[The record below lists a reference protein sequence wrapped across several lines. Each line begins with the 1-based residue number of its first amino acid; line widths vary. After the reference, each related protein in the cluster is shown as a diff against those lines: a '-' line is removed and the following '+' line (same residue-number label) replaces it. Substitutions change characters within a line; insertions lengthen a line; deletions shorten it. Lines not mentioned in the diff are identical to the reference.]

1 VRCDSAILTGVVER
15 NRLVAQLAKLLT
27 VTLKLRVADAEIRP
41 DEPIFG
47 GRLCLDSVDAAQWVA
62 TVERRFGVQIPD
74 EELLS
79 GALES
84 LGALADVLI
93 RHGIEAESIGP

>member
-1 VRCDSAILTGVVER
+1 M
-15 NRLVAQLAKLLT
+15 AQLARLLT
-27 VTLKLRVADAEIRP
+27 VTLKLRIVDSEIRP

-62 TVERRFGVQIPD
+62 TVERRFGVRIAD

-79 GALES
+79 GALDS

-93 RHGIEAESIGP
+93 RHGIEADSACP